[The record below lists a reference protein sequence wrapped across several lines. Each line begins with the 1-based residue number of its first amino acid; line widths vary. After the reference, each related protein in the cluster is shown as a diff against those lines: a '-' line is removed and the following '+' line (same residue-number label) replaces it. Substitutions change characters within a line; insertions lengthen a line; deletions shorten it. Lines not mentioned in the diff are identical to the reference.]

1 MISIEDLISLVKTG
15 IPDAEVNVMDR
26 TGMSDHFI
34 INVVSSKFEGMNVME
49 RHRTVQETL
58 NPAMKDGR
66 IHAAEIKTAVP

>member
-66 IHAAEIKTAVP
+66 IHAAEINTAVP